1 MTGGILKRLSATSQP
16 VLLAIGFAI
25 IVLMSLTS
33 VWLAQ
38 QSEEQSRSI
47 ERTLNVKAQLATLLL
62 ELRRSESA
70 QRGYL
75 LTGAGEHLDEYNN
88 AVAAVEPA
96 LAKLHASL
104 AASSSEQQ
112 PLSDLEPLIRNK
124 LGEMAETIRLYGD
137 GQTAAALALV
147 RGDVGRRY
155 MTGIRDRIDAIST
168 RENDLLAQRTREA
181 IRTDRRLVIITIAGA
196 VLILLLAGLSVFLVR
211 RSNRERDEANHELAD
226 TNANLEATV
235 AERTADLR
243 EANEEIQRFA
253 YIVSH
258 DLRSPLVNIMG
269 FTAELATVRKEVFE
283 RLDAQR
289 PQEAEDA
296 AARGGGPDE
305 AALAQDFDEAL
316 SFIKTS
322 TTKMDRLI
330 NAILQLSREGRRAFQ
345 PEQVD
350 MSGLLET
357 IAASMT
363 HQAHDAGAEFSIAS
377 LPDVTSDRLALE
389 QIFSNLLDNALK
401 YSRPDV
407 PGRIEV
413 TGRNTSTHIVY
424 EVKDNGRGVDPKDH
438 QRIFDLFRRA
448 GPQDRPGEGIG
459 LAHVRALVRRLGGSM
474 SIKSELGQGSVFTV
488 TLPRRWIM
496 QQERSAA

>member
-1 MTGGILKRLSATSQP
+1 MTGGILKRLSAPSQP
-16 VLLAIGFAI
+16 LLLAAGFAI

-38 QSEEQSRSI
+38 QSEEQSKLV
-47 ERTLNVKAQLATLLL
+47 EHTLDVKNQLANLLL
-62 ELRRSESA
+62 DLRRTESG

-75 LTGAGEHLDEYNN
+75 LTGNANYLEDYSD
-88 AVAAVEPA
+88 AVAEIEPA
-96 LAKLHASL
+96 IDKLHGSL
-104 AASSSEQQ
+104 PDGAPEKAA
-112 PLSDLEPLIRNK
+112 LSATEPLIRAK
-124 LGEMAETIRLYGD
+124 LTELAQTLKLYD
-137 GQTAAALALV
+137 SGQTQAALALV
-147 RGDVGRRY
+147 RGDAGRQY
-155 MTGIRDRIDAIST
+155 MVDIRQRIDAISAQEEALLT
-168 RENDLLAQRTREA
+168 RRSREA
-181 IRTDRRLVIITIAGA
+181 SRTDRRLVIITISGA
-196 VLILLLAGLSVFLVR
+196 ALILLLAALSVFLVR
-211 RSNRERDEANHELAD
+211 RSNRERDVANRELAD
-226 TNANLEATV
+226 ANANLEATV

-269 FTAELATVRKEVFE
+269 FTTELAAVRKEVFE

-289 PQEAEDA
+289 PHEAEAA
-296 AARGGGPDE
+296 AARAGSPDE
-305 AALAQDFDEAL
+305 AALARDFDEAL

-345 PEQVD
+345 PEAVD

-363 HQAHDAGAEFSIAS
+363 HQAHDVGAEFSIAP

-401 YSRPDV
+401 YSRPGV

-413 TGRNTSTHIVY
+413 TGRTTSSHIVY